1 MMNTSNNLNH
11 KDKKVLLD
19 FLVKKLLI
27 ILMFILFTVVVI
39 ANTLVIQEDELVVI
53 KQFGNVQKI
62 LDKPGLYFKLPI
74 IQNTD
79 SLTKKLTNYEVQPI
93 KIVSKDKRNL
103 IVNNYTIWRI
113 SEPHSFI
120 SNVQTIG
127 SADVLLESAIYSTV
141 REKYGQLTYDEIV
154 KGMSS
159 GKDFNEEITAAVRK
173 ELQNTGMDILDV
185 RLKSIELTADEEVAA
200 YSRIKAD
207 REKIAKQFITQGE
220 NEASRIKAEADK
232 QAKILISQAYARS
245 EDIKGKADAEAARIY
260 AKSYNQDPE
269 FYKYVR
275 TLESYKKTLAGKPT
289 IIIPIDSPY
298 TKYLIGK

>member
-1 MMNTSNNLNH
+1 MMNTSNNLDH
-11 KDKKVLLD
+11 KDKKVLFDYLI
-19 FLVKKLLI
+19 KKLLI
-27 ILMFILFTVVVI
+27 VLMFILFTVVIV

-53 KQFGNVQKI
+53 KQLGKVQKI

-79 SLTKKLTNYEVQPI
+79 SLTKKLTDYETQSI

-127 SADVLLESAIYSTV
+127 SADVLLESAIYSAV
-141 REKYGQLTYDEIV
+141 REKYGQLAYDEIV

-159 GKDFNEEITAAVRK
+159 GKDFNEEITAAVSK
-173 ELQNTGMDILDV
+173 ELQNTGMEILDV
-185 RLKSIELTADEEVAA
+185 RLKSIELTTEEEEAA
-200 YSRIKAD
+200 YSRIKTD
-207 REKIAKQFITQGE
+207 REKITKQYVTQGE
-220 NEASRIKAEADK
+220 NEASKIKAEADK
-232 QAKILISQAYARS
+232 QAKIVISQAYARS

-275 TLESYKKTLAGKPT
+275 TLESYKKTLSGKPT